1 MAHLYR
7 SNRLETLFSLLCKI
21 LAEPLSDPLTPEIIV
36 VPNPGM
42 ARWLTHRIAQVT
54 GIAANLAFPLPA
66 SFIWQ
71 IFEDTLGE
79 LPDLSA
85 FTRDVL
91 PWRILTRLKTLAADP
106 AMTEINQYL
115 EDDADGMRAFQ
126 LADTIGDLF
135 DQYLVFRPDMLLD
148 WEKQTRP
155 QSSSGPDSA
164 STRHHRWQALLWRDL
179 TRNHPRH
186 RASLLQL
193 FFRKS
198 AQCTLQTDNLPE
210 RISLFGI
217 NSLAPA
223 YLAVIDRISRHTDIH
238 IFHLSPCRQ
247 AWDDILPERLLTIKR
262 KSWRNEERADV
273 SAYFTSGNPLLASM
287 GMMGREFFSQLLQY
301 NPEESNH
308 YRMPQADTLLASLQ
322 ADILDLEDRTGMPGP
337 AVAPDDQ
344 SISFH
349 NCHSRMREIQV
360 LHDRLLDLFGADPAL
375 KPEDILVMAPD
386 ISRYAPLAAGVFGA
400 AEGELFIPW
409 SIADRSSDEE
419 DMVRRAFLGLLSL
432 RSSRCSATEIMD
444 LLENRVIGE
453 QFMIREEDIPALRRR
468 VAESGV
474 RWGLD
479 RRQRRERGLED
490 SNIHTWEFGL
500 QRLLLGHI
508 TGPMDT
514 GLQGIIPSAT
524 PAGSSR
530 TWLGGL
536 AQFIRQLQSLQEKLS
551 REHEAADW
559 SELLLEMVDVF
570 FTIELDEYADG
581 IRLLRETIFDFAAHT
596 ERAHFSGP
604 LSAAVIR
611 SHFSRR
617 LATSTGGQPFLTGKV
632 TFCNMVPMRSVP
644 FKVIWLL
651 GMNDADYP
659 RSQRPPDFDLM
670 AKKPRIGDRNRR
682 DDDRYLFLEAL
693 LSARDRF
700 IISWTGR
707 DQRENSDL
715 PPSVVVAE
723 LRDYIDRSRPMEGQ
737 PTSER
742 LTTAHPLQPFSR
754 RCFNGNPKT
763 ASYAKIWAP
772 TPAAEEKNIFI
783 SDPLPDT
790 GLEEIPLSSLI
801 RFWKHPV
808 RYFLEQRVGLRL
820 TITEELLPDSEPFT
834 LDPLRGYQIKHS
846 MLTRLLAGQDPL
858 SACHL
863 AEASGQLPR
872 GEIGRRHCREMLS
885 QAASVLERAQAL
897 GAFPA
902 ATHEFSL
909 SLAAIRLSGALDG
922 LHGCGRIS
930 FRPGK
935 WTAKDL
941 LQLWIH
947 HLLLCLT
954 RPRSIEPVSI
964 HIGTDA
970 TLTLSPVQ
978 DPGPELERLAH
989 LFLQGLN
996 EPLHFYPEVSL
1007 ALASAANPPTGMNKA
1022 RRKWHSDFF
1031 PGEEEDPAYTIAL
1044 RGRDPLDER
1053 FRELAEIF
1061 HPILET
1067 METNDATA

>member
-1 MAHLYR
+1 MAHLYQ
-7 SNRLETLFSLLCKI
+7 SNRLENLFSLLCNI
-21 LAEPLSDPLTPEIIV
+21 LAKPLPDPLTPEIIV

-42 ARWLTHRIAQVT
+42 ARWLTHRIAQAT
-54 GIAANLAFPLPA
+54 GIAANIEFPLPA

-71 IFEDTLGE
+71 IFDNTLGE

-85 FTRDVL
+85 FTRKVL
-91 PWRILTRLKTLAADP
+91 PWRILSRLKTLAADP

-115 EDDADGMRAFQ
+115 DDDADGMRAFQ

-155 QSSSGPDSA
+155 QPSGPDSA
-164 STRHHRWQALLWRDL
+164 STRHHRWQSLLWRDL
-179 TRNHPRH
+179 TRNHPLH
-186 RASLLQL
+186 RASLLQV
-193 FFRKS
+193 FFQKS
-198 AQCTLQTDNLPE
+198 EQGSLQTDNLPK

-223 YLAVIDRISRHTDIH
+223 YLAVIDRISRYTDVH

-247 AWDDILPERLLTIKR
+247 AWDDILPERLLTIQR
-262 KSWRNEERADV
+262 KSWRDAGRADV
-273 SAYFTSGNPLLASM
+273 SAYYTCGNPLLASM
-287 GMMGREFFSQLLQY
+287 GKMGREFFSQLLQY
-301 NPEESNH
+301 TPEESDH
-308 YRMPQADTLLASLQ
+308 YCVPQADTLLASLQ
-322 ADILDLEDRTGMPGP
+322 ADILDLEDRTRMPGP
-337 AVAPDDQ
+337 PVASDDQ
-344 SISFH
+344 SVSFH

-360 LHDRLLDLFGADPAL
+360 LHDRLLDLFEVDPAL

-386 ISRYAPLAAGVFGA
+386 IGHYAPLVAGVFGA
-400 AEGELFIPW
+400 AAGELFIPW

-432 RSSRCSATEIMD
+432 GSSRCSATEIMD

-468 VAESGV
+468 IAESGV

-479 RRQRRERGLED
+479 RRQRRDRGLED

-508 TGPMDT
+508 TGPMDS
-514 GLQGIIPSAT
+514 GLREIIPSAT

-536 AQFIRQLQSLQEKLS
+536 AQFIRKLQALQKKLN
-551 REHEAADW
+551 REHEAAGW

-570 FTIELDEYADG
+570 FTGELDEYADG
-581 IRLLRETIFDFAAHT
+581 IRLLRETIYDFAAHT
-596 ERAHFSGP
+596 EQAHFSGT

-611 SHFSRR
+611 SHFSSL
-617 LATSTGGQPFLTGKV
+617 LAAPTGGQPFLTGKV

-644 FKVIWLL
+644 FKVIWPL

-659 RSQRPPDFDLM
+659 RCRRLPDFDLM
-670 AKKPRIGDRNRR
+670 AKNPRIGDRNRR

-693 LSARDRF
+693 LSARNRF
-700 IISWTGR
+700 IVSWIGR

-723 LRDYIDRSRPMEGQ
+723 LHDYIDRSRPMAGQ
-737 PTSER
+737 PTSEH
-742 LTTAHPLQPFSR
+742 LTTVHPLQPFSR

-763 ASYAKIWAP
+763 ASYAKIWVP
-772 TPAAEEKNIFI
+772 TPSTEEEKNIFI
-783 SDPLPDT
+783 SDPLPDP
-790 GLEEIPLSSLI
+790 GLEEISLTSLI
-801 RFWKHPV
+801 RFWRHPV

-820 TITEELLPDSEPFT
+820 TIEEELLPDSEPFT
-834 LDPLRGYQIKHS
+834 LDPLSDYQIKNS
-846 MLTRLLAGQDPL
+846 LLTRLLTGQDPVP
-858 SACHL
+858 ACRL

-885 QAASVLERAQAL
+885 QAASILERVQAL
-897 GAFPA
+897 DSSPA
-902 ATHEFSL
+902 TTHEFSL
-909 SLAAIRLSGALDG
+909 SLASIRLSGALDG
-922 LHGCGRIS
+922 LHDCGRIS

-935 WTAKDL
+935 WTARDL

-954 RPRSIEPVSI
+954 RPRSIDPVSI

-970 TLTLSPVQ
+970 TLTLSPVEE
-978 DPGPELERLAH
+978 PEPELERLVR
-989 LFLQGLN
+989 LFLEGMN
-996 EPLHFYPEVSL
+996 EPLHFYPETSL

-1031 PGEEEDPAYTIAL
+1031 RGEEEDPAYTIAL
-1044 RGRDPLDER
+1044 RGRDPLDAR
-1053 FRELAEIF
+1053 FRELAELF
-1061 HPILET
+1061 HPILEM
-1067 METNDATA
+1067 MEREDATT